1 MFPEEAAL
9 FSAVLGA
16 VGGGGGGGIG
26 GTQTIDS
33 FRHICTDP
41 YDWIGLLVVWKL
53 IWYIE
58 WS

>member
-16 VGGGGGGGIG
+16 VGGG

-41 YDWIGLLVVWKL
+41 YDWIGLLVVCKL